1 MINLKQI
8 FRDLS
13 SELNAENKN
22 FVFFELNNTAI
33 TELEDNIFN
42 DITFK
47 FIYLNQTINLRHIY
61 SNAFAPS
68 NIKTIENFIHIGL
81 SSIEERYTENLL
93 KAINSLSRLSRLDF
107 SFSEL
112 TTIPSQELDFSTQ
125 SQYLYEINFEGSRI

>member
-33 TELEDNIFN
+33 TELEDNTFN

-61 SNAFAPS
+61 LNAFAPS

-93 KAINSLSRLSRLDF
+93 KAVNSLS
-107 SFSEL
+107 
-112 TTIPSQELDFSTQ
+112 
-125 SQYLYEINFEGSRI
+125 